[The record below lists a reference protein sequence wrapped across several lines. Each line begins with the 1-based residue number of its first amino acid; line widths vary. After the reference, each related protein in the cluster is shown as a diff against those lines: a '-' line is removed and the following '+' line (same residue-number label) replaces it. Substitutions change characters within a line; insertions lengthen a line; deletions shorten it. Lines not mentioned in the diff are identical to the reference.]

1 MKRRG
6 FSLLEMMV
14 VIALLGV
21 VMAIGGQVLTA
32 LFRLQRQSLA
42 DIDQRR
48 TLSALAMRLREDAHA
63 ASEARLVDA
72 EKLQL
77 VGSGGQI
84 TEYAV
89 EESQLHS
96 RVLRGD
102 VVERRE
108 SFRLPRTSALKL
120 EIERSDGIDGRLVRI
135 VVEPSGVV
143 SRLEPAALS
152 AVIEAAVGISAGPK
166 EVRQ

>member
-1 MKRRG
+1 MNRRG
-6 FSLLEMMV
+6 FSLLELMV

-32 LFRLQRQSLA
+32 LFRLQRQALA

-63 ASEARLVDA
+63 AKEARLIDEA
-72 EKLQL
+72 KLEL
-77 VGSGGQI
+77 VGSSGQI

-89 EESQLHS
+89 EGSQVDC

-108 SFRLPRTSALKL
+108 TFRLPRTSALKL
-120 EIERSDGIDGRLVRI
+120 EIDADPDADGRLVRI
-135 VVEPSGVV
+135 VVEPSGVT
-143 SRLEPAALS
+143 SRLEPATLP
-152 AVIEAAVGISAGPK
+152 AVIEAAVGISAERK